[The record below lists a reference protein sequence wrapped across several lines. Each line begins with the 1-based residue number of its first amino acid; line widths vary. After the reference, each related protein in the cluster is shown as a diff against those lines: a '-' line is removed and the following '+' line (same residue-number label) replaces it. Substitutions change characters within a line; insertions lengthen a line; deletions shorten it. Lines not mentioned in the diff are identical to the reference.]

1 VATTTEPLYPR
12 TGKAGPSSVTS
23 NRTGGL
29 SVVIQDR
36 SRLFRECLQL
46 QFASTS
52 AIQVVRCVGD
62 GASLVEACGT
72 GAGRA
77 AVFEGGG
84 VPWDVGELVE
94 SLRAQMGNAVLVGTL
109 PPGHRHPKMIE
120 GVTYVPRAS
129 SGQSLMRALVG
140 ESMGGAFVAAP
151 RTDPSGEVPGSLTQ
165 RELQV
170 LALISGGLTT
180 AQIATRLG
188 ISPKTV
194 ENRRQSLFAKLGVQN
209 QSHAIAVAIR
219 TGVLG
224 SGSSTQGRS

>member
-1 VATTTEPLYPR
+1 M
-12 TGKAGPSSVTS
+12 SS
-23 NRTGGL
+23 NRRGGL

-46 QFASTS
+46 QFASNS

-62 GASLVEACGT
+62 GAPLVDACGT
-72 GAGRA
+72 GTGWV

-84 VPWDVGELVE
+84 VPWDVGELVG
-94 SLRAQMGNAVLVGTL
+94 SLRARMGNAVLVGTL
-109 PPGHRHPKMIE
+109 PPGHHNPKMIE
-120 GVTYVPRAS
+120 GVTYVCRS
-129 SGQSLMRALVG
+129 SSWQTLMRALGGESVG
-140 ESMGGAFVAAP
+140 EAFVVAP
-151 RTDPSGEVPGSLTQ
+151 RMDRRGDVPDSLTQ

-224 SGSSTQGRS
+224 SGSGMQRRS